1 LKVKDDVAQ
10 GGLIM
15 TGEIP
20 LGSVEIVLNLL
31 YETFKLLHKTELE
44 KFEKE
49 WKDDRQ
55 KLLEAVKNGDADT
68 INALNNKYSNPF

>member
-1 LKVKDDVAQ
+1 M
-10 GGLIM
+10 GGIIM
-15 TGEIP
+15 AGELT

-68 INALNNKYSNPF
+68 LNALNAKYSQPLL